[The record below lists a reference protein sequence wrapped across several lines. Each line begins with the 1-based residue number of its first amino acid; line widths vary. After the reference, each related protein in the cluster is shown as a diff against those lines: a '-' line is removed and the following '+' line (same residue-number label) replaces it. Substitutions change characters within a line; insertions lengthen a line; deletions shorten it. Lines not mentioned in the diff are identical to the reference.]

1 MVGVVNVKIKNK
13 IMSNKPQHYQTSG
26 IDVIDICKLYDLN
39 FNRGN
44 ILKYVCRA
52 GKKDDEVKD
61 LEKAL
66 DYLNRELKYLKESL

>member
-1 MVGVVNVKIKNK
+1 MI
-13 IMSNKPQHYQTSG
+13 NKPQHYQTSG

-44 ILKYVCRA
+44 IMKYVCRA
-52 GKKDDEVKD
+52 GKKDDEIQD

-66 DYLNRELKYLKESL
+66 DYLNRELKHLKEL

>member
-1 MVGVVNVKIKNK
+1 MR
-13 IMSNKPQHYQTSG
+13 NKPQHYQTSG

-66 DYLNRELKYLKESL
+66 DYLNRELKYLKEL